1 MSRRILLLSSL
12 LAAVPACTVGPTY
25 TRPPVAVPES
35 WHEAPALAAVPPASL
50 ERWWMGFED
59 PMLAALIDR
68 AVHGNL
74 DLKIAASRVQEARA
88 ARGIAASAALPQVD
102 VAGSYGRASRSE
114 AVPPF
119 KEAGEEGSPFGSRD
133 QNIFE
138 AGFDAS
144 FELDVFGGVRRDVEA
159 AVAQAQA
166 EEETERGVL
175 ITLLAEVARN
185 YTELRGAQRRLD
197 LVDQTLEAQQ
207 ETLEIA
213 SARFDAGLGSE
224 LDVTRARALLE
235 AIGSER
241 PELERIAWQAIYRI
255 GVLLGQE
262 PESLAATLEVPGPM
276 PPVPP
281 EVPVALP
288 SELLLRRP
296 DLRRAERDLAAATAR
311 VGVARAD
318 LFPRFSISGSF
329 GRLSDSASDL
339 GSGSSQ
345 FWAIVPGVRWPILSG
360 GRIRANIRA
369 STARQEQMLLTYEQ
383 AVLGALEEVENA
395 LSAHTRERRRRESLG
410 ASVVANRRAVE
421 LATERYVSG
430 LESFL
435 SVLDARRSLY
445 AAEDRLASSETA
457 VVTSLIA
464 VYKALGGG
472 WDPDAPAPRAPV
484 EISDEV
490 ENQKHGGES

>member
-1 MSRRILLLSSL
+1 M
-12 LAAVPACTVGPTY
+12 
-25 TRPPVAVPES
+25 E
-35 WHEAPALAAVPPASL
+35 
-50 ERWWMGFED
+50 FDD
-59 PMLAALIDR
+59 PMLVDLITR
-68 AVHGNL
+68 AVAGNL
-74 DLKIAASRVQEARA
+74 DRKIAASRVREARA

-102 VAGSYGRASRSE
+102 ATGRYGRLSRSD

-119 KEAGEEGSPFGSRD
+119 KEASGEGSPFGSRD
-133 QNIFE
+133 QNVFE

-144 FELDVFGGVRRDVEA
+144 WEIDVFGGVRRDVEA
-159 AVAQAQA
+159 AIAQVQA
-166 EEETERGVL
+166 AEETERDVA

-185 YTELRGAQRRLD
+185 YTELRGAQRRLA
-197 LVDQTLEAQQ
+197 LVDQTLGAQQ
-207 ETLEIA
+207 ETVEIA

-224 LDVTRARALLE
+224 LDVARARALLE
-235 AIGSER
+235 AIASER

-255 GVLLGQE
+255 GVVLGRQ
-262 PESLAATLEVPGPM
+262 PQSLAGILEAPGPM

-281 EVPVALP
+281 EVPVSLP

-296 DLRRAERDLAAATAR
+296 DLRRAERDVAAATAR
-311 VGVARAD
+311 IGVARAD
-318 LFPRFSISGSF
+318 LFPRFSIRGDF
-329 GRLSDSASDL
+329 GRLSDDAGEL

-360 GRIRANIRA
+360 GRIRANIRVQ
-369 STARQEQMLLTYEQ
+369 TARQEQTLLAYER

-421 LATERYVSG
+421 LASERYVSG

-445 AAEDRLASSETA
+445 ASEDRLASSETA

-472 WDPDAPAPRAPV
+472 WNPDASTLAATPLAASR
-484 EISDEV
+484 
-490 ENQKHGGES
+490 

>member
-1 MSRRILLLSSL
+1 ML
-12 LAAVPACTVGPTY
+12 LAASTACTVGPHY
-25 TRPPVAVPES
+25 TLPSVAVPERWNEVS
-35 WHEAPALAAVPPASL
+35 VLAAAPAAL
-50 ERWWMGFED
+50 EQWWMEFDD
-59 PMLAALIDR
+59 PMLVDLITW
-68 AVHGNL
+68 AVAGNL
-74 DLKIAASRVQEARA
+74 DRKIAAARVQEARA
-88 ARGIAASAALPQVD
+88 ARGIAASAAMPQVD
-102 VAGSYGRASRSE
+102 ATGTYGRISRSD

-119 KEAGEEGSPFGSRD
+119 KESGGEGSPFGSRD
-133 QNIFE
+133 QNVFE

-144 FELDVFGGVRRDVEA
+144 WEIDVFGGVRRDVEA
-159 AVAQAQA
+159 AIAQVQA
-166 EEETERGVL
+166 AEETERDVR

-185 YTELRGAQRRLD
+185 YAELRGAQRRLD

-207 ETLEIA
+207 ETVEIA
-213 SARFDAGLGSE
+213 GARFDAGLGSE
-224 LDVTRARALLE
+224 LDVARARALLE

-255 GVLLGQE
+255 GVLVGRQ
-262 PESLAATLEVPGPM
+262 PQSFAGILEAPGPM

-281 EVPVALP
+281 EVPVSLP

-296 DLRRAERDLAAATAR
+296 DLRRAERDVAAATAR
-311 VGVARAD
+311 IGVARAD
-318 LFPRFSISGSF
+318 LFPRFSIRGDF
-329 GRLSDSASDL
+329 GRLSDDAGEL

-369 STARQEQMLLTYEQ
+369 QTARQEQTLLAYER

-395 LSAHTRERRRRESLG
+395 LSAHTRERRRQESLG

-472 WDPDAPAPRAPV
+472 WDPDAPMLAATPLAA
-484 EISDEV
+484 S
-490 ENQKHGGES
+490 K